1 MAESNQCW
9 PSTTGSF
16 NELLTG
22 KITPKYPIPDLFEK
36 PFLYLRFQHMK
47 LSNRDI
53 LLFLGIVVAVVITFT
68 TLVHR
73 EHEPAAK
80 VKKEI
85 SLPKKTAH
93 SPKAS

>member
-1 MAESNQCW
+1 
-9 PSTTGSF
+9 
-16 NELLTG
+16 
-22 KITPKYPIPDLFEK
+22 
-36 PFLYLRFQHMK
+36 MK